1 MKGQGRK
8 PIIQRADRIAYVL
21 GRKLTRQ
28 TDVHAMHDQIL
39 LAMTVAVHAEVGALA
54 LYVPEDAALQ
64 IVSTIGYPP
73 SIVQHLRLNAAAEVI
88 GRVYAACMQ
97 FLMSAT

>member
-39 LAMTVAVHAEVGALA
+39 RAMTGAVDAEVGALA
-54 LYVPEDAALQ
+54 LYVPEDASLQ
-64 IVSTIGYPP
+64 IVSTIGYPRP
-73 SIVQHLRLNAAAEVI
+73 IDENLRLNSRRGVI
-88 GRVYAACMQ
+88 GPVYASG
-97 FLMSAT
+97 LVLRES